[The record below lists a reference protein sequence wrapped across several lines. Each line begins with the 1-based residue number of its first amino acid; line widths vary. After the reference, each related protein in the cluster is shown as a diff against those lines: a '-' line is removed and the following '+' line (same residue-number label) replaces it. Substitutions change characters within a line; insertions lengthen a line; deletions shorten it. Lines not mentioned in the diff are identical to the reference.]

1 LKSTRLQPLIFWL
14 FLVIGGAAGCGSN
27 GQPSG
32 KGTGGAG
39 AAGTHGGTG
48 AGGGGAGAAGSHGGG
63 GAGGGGAGGGA
74 AGAGGAG
81 GGAAGAGG
89 AGGGAGAAGTQG
101 GAGPE
106 GGAGGAGGG
115 TAGTQGGAGPD
126 GGGAGGTTDGGNGD
140 GSTAD
145 VAPNLDLSGKWYMVC
160 CNAIYSSNVTFIQ
173 TGTTL
178 GGMFTD
184 SNNDP
189 VGTIVGTV
197 NGFDVMFTRTWDTYS
212 QVYMLTLSPDG
223 KTLTGTFTGTHD
235 PSVDYY
241 DVTMTRL

>member
-1 LKSTRLQPLIFWL
+1 
-14 FLVIGGAAGCGSN
+14 
-27 GQPSG
+27 
-32 KGTGGAG
+32 
-39 AAGTHGGTG
+39 
-48 AGGGGAGAAGSHGGG
+48 
-63 GAGGGGAGGGA
+63 
-74 AGAGGAG
+74 
-81 GGAAGAGG
+81 
-89 AGGGAGAAGTQG
+89 
-101 GAGPE
+101 
-106 GGAGGAGGG
+106 
-115 TAGTQGGAGPD
+115 
-126 GGGAGGTTDGGNGD
+126 
-140 GSTAD
+140 
-145 VAPNLDLSGKWYMVC
+145 MVC